1 MTPIKLKHRRGLWI
15 GLAILIVPFGGLGL
29 FLLITGCLEKTLW
42 AVLIGGFISLFI
54 FYFTIRCITLTP
66 SLTVDERSITFN
78 HWQTFNWEDLE
89 EISDTVS
96 TPIWL
101 HQSSS
106 IFGTFIQILSILSG
120 GNASYG
126 YSGNSYPITTLRFK
140 NGKKKFIYDD
150 NYVNAWQVKTFLQ
163 RVVLN
168 KEPAVTFSD
177 PGIIGIDLRAED
189 FIYFKGYQLLSLR
202 GALAWFSISVL
213 IAIVIIAFTP
223 VSGDIK
229 VSCFFFAVPFAPIIL
244 NLFFSISSSLYY
256 FGISPRHLL
265 VKKHN
270 IPWRKSMY
278 LFTEIKEIYVETDNA
293 LYIVP
298 LHWEQKLYPAPTLRE
313 KDWVALIKALG
324 EKGIIV
330 TDRRINMFS

>member
-1 MTPIKLKHRRGLWI
+1 MV
-15 GLAILIVPFGGLGL
+15 VPLGGLGL

-42 AVLIGGFISLFI
+42 AALIGGFISLFI
-54 FYFTIRCITLTP
+54 FYIGIRFIIGTP
-66 SLTVDERSITFN
+66 SLTIDEHSITFN
-78 HWQTFNWEDLE
+78 HWQTFNWGDLE

-106 IFGTFIQILSILSG
+106 IFGTIIQILSIFSG
-120 GNASYG
+120 GNASDG
-126 YSGNSYPITTLRFK
+126 YSGNSFPITTLRLK

-177 PGIIGIDLRAED
+177 PGIIAIDLRSED

-202 GALAWFSISVL
+202 GALAWFSMSVL
-213 IAIVIIAFTP
+213 IAIVIIGITP
-223 VSGDIK
+223 VSGNVK
-229 VSCFFFAVPFAPIIL
+229 VWCLFFAIPFAPIIL
-244 NLFFSISSSLYY
+244 TLFFSISSSLYY
-256 FGISPRHLL
+256 FGVSPRHLL

-270 IPWRKSMY
+270 MPWSKSMY
-278 LFTEIKEIYVETDNA
+278 LITEIKEIYLETDNK
-293 LYIVP
+293 LHIVP
-298 LHWEQKLYPAPTLRE
+298 LHWEEKLYPAPTLRE
-313 KDWVALIKALG
+313 KDWAALIKALA

-330 TDRRINMFS
+330 TDLRINMFW